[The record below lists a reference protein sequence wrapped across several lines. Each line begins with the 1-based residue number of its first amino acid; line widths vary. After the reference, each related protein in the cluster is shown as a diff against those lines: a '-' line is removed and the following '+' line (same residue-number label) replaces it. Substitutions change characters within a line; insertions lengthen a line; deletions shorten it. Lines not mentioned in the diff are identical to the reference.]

1 VRDLAEDLCEAG
13 VEVLNLQDLVNGVE
27 WIAANL
33 KGRVCIDLDIDRQ
46 SVTRFGTPRQI
57 DDHIRHAVTTLGTV
71 EGGLMMVQGLSPDV
85 PLANARALMDAMERY
100 AGHLS

>member
-1 VRDLAEDLCEAG
+1 MRDLAEDLCEAG